1 MMVAGQPRT
10 WLRLEGL
17 AVLAASVLFY
27 RWQLGS
33 WTTFALWFFA
43 ADLSLAAYLAG
54 PATGARL
61 YNLTH
66 NYVGP
71 IFLATYSLSIGRAD
85 MVAYAL
91 IWMAHIGFDRMLGLS
106 IRILERIGGWPQAR
120 VSHPCSF
127 KLLKHYNENA
137 HVDTNNK

>member
-1 MMVAGQPRT
+1 MTVAGQPRT
-10 WLRLEGL
+10 WLRIEGL

-33 WTTFALWFFA
+33 WTTFGLWFLVP
-43 ADLSLAAYLAG
+43 DLALAAYLAG
-54 PATGARL
+54 PSVGARL

-91 IWMAHIGFDRMLGLS
+91 IWTAHIGFDRMIGYGLKYS
-106 IRILERIGGWPQAR
+106 VAFGETHLRRIGKAPNTGHDAR
-120 VSHPCSF
+120 GEAGARKVSRQ
-127 KLLKHYNENA
+127 
-137 HVDTNNK
+137 